1 MRFFDLVKAVG
12 AAIALGALSVGTVQ
26 AQQQRGD
33 ITFEAQAGVAFPAGD
48 LADVA
53 DVGGTA
59 GGTVGYQFH
68 PMFGWRAGV
77 EGIFLNDT
85 RDVNGVVPA
94 PAMTMI
100 HFTTGPEVVFSPP
113 SHQDVPMTFRFFAAG
128 GGASVD
134 ATESFS
140 DGSSVDF
147 DNTYF
152 VLNFGGAAG
161 YRVTPTVSVFVDS
174 RAYLF
179 FFDEQDTDA
188 FADRSQFVEPF
199 SRGLV
204 IPVTVGV
211 RLLFQP

>member
-1 MRFFDLVKAVG
+1 MLRTWAAVG
-12 AAIALGALSVGTVQ
+12 LGVGFLAASVE
-26 AQQQRGD
+26 AQERGD

-59 GGTVGYQFH
+59 GATIGYQFH
-68 PMFGWRAGV
+68 RLFGWRAGV

-94 PAMTMI
+94 PAMDMI

-113 SHQDVPMTFRFFAAG
+113 SHQDAPMTFRFFAAG

-134 ATESFS
+134 ASEGFS
-140 DGSSVDF
+140 DGSSVSF
-147 DNTYF
+147 NNTYF

-161 YRVTPTVSVFVDS
+161 YQITPTVHVFVDS

-179 FFDEQDTDA
+179 FFDEQDTGT

-199 SRGLV
+199 SRGWV
-204 IPVTVGV
+204 VPVTAGI
-211 RLLFQP
+211 RLLFRP

>member
-1 MRFFDLVKAVG
+1 MRFFNMARMWAAVG
-12 AAIALGALSVGTVQ
+12 LGVGFLAASVE
-26 AQQQRGD
+26 AQQRGD

-59 GGTVGYQFH
+59 GATIGYQFH
-68 PMFGWRAGV
+68 RLFGWRAGV

-94 PAMTMI
+94 PAMDMI

-113 SHQDVPMTFRFFAAG
+113 SHQDAPMTFRFFAAG

-134 ATESFS
+134 ASEGFS
-140 DGSSVDF
+140 DGSSVSF

-161 YRVTPTVSVFVDS
+161 YQITPTVHVFVDS

-179 FFDEQDTDA
+179 FFDEQDTGT

-199 SRGLV
+199 SRGWV
-204 IPVTVGV
+204 VPVTAGI
-211 RLLFQP
+211 RLLFRP

>member
-1 MRFFDLVKAVG
+1 MLKASMVV
-12 AAIALGALSVGTVQ
+12 ALLGGLPGTSLE
-26 AQQQRGD
+26 AQQRGD

-59 GGTVGYQFH
+59 GATIGYQFH
-68 PMFGWRAGV
+68 RLFGWRAGV

-94 PAMTMI
+94 PAMDMI

-113 SHQDVPMTFRFFAAG
+113 SHQDAPMTFRFFAAG
-128 GGASVD
+128 GGASVEAED
-134 ATESFS
+134 SFS
-140 DGSSVDF
+140 DGSSVRF

-161 YRVTPTVSVFVDS
+161 YQITPTVHVFVDS

-179 FFDEQDTDA
+179 FFDEQDTGA
-188 FADRSQFVEPF
+188 FAGRSPFVEPF
-199 SRGLV
+199 SRGWV
-204 IPVTVGV
+204 VPVTAGI
-211 RLLFQP
+211 RLLFRP